1 MVQLNPFNVIML
13 VYVTF
18 LALNLSTSPITSEE
32 REMAHKI
39 ESMLKEMRDER
50 YKMEVEESLDYE
62 NDNDIPTAEQFELG
76 DKEEEGLEVNLHA
89 RNTILKLQSLT
100 QFSSPRFR
108 NLLKYAWYKSGYV
121 INKPEECETP
131 VEFCFHKQ
139 SKPTCD
145 ISGAPAI
152 ITCAWCKKS
161 LCINHFFHEHH
172 LCDTF
177 VP

>member
-18 LALNLSTSPITSEE
+18 SALNLSTSPITSEE

-76 DKEEEGLEVNLHA
+76 DKEEEGELW
-89 RNTILKLQSLT
+89 TQILKLYVLQMDVFRMNIKKMQSNFGKAV
-100 QFSSPRFR
+100 QQ
-108 NLLKYAWYKSGYV
+108 G
-121 INKPEECETP
+121 
-131 VEFCFHKQ
+131 Q
-139 SKPTCD
+139 
-145 ISGAPAI
+145 
-152 ITCAWCKKS
+152 
-161 LCINHFFHEHH
+161 EH
-172 LCDTF
+172 
-177 VP
+177 